1 MYLQHFG
8 LKHDPLGK
16 DIRTLASDQQ
26 HLKAKEDLDDLLETR
41 GIGLITGESGV
52 GKTAGI
58 REWVKTLNPLTYKA
72 IYQVDNHFRGFDIYC
87 QLGES
92 LGLEPC
98 HRYSRLWRNIKKE
111 LLHLYDE
118 KKVTPVWILDEAQQ
132 LPLRFFA
139 DLPAFLNMSF
149 DTKETMIILLVGTPQ
164 LVGILQRK
172 VYASL
177 ASRIQFQFHWEA
189 IEKLDCF
196 SRFIETAFQN
206 AGCQQKIMSEA
217 GVALLHTA
225 TKGRLRYA
233 HRVITRCLQQ
243 ATKQNINHLPDDL
256 IKGVI
261 EQLRTMTH

>member
-8 LKHDPLGK
+8 LKNDPLGK
-16 DIRTLASDQQ
+16 NIRTLATDHQY
-26 HLKAKEDLDDLLETR
+26 LKIKTDLDDLLETR
-41 GIGLITGESGV
+41 GMGLITGASGV

-58 REWVKTLNPLTYKA
+58 REWVKTLNPLTHKV
-72 IYQVDNHFRGFDIYC
+72 IYQVDNHFRAFDIYS

-98 HRYSRLWRNIKKE
+98 YRYSRLWRNIKKE

-118 KKVTPVWILDEAQQ
+118 KKVTPIWVLDEAQQ
-132 LPLRFFA
+132 LPLKFFA
-139 DLPAFLNMSF
+139 ELPAFLNMNF
-149 DTKETMIILLVGTPQ
+149 DTKEPMIILLVGTPQ
-164 LVGILQRK
+164 LVSILQRK
-172 VYASL
+172 IYASL
-177 ASRIQFQFHWEA
+177 ASRVQFQYHWEA

-206 AGCQQKIMSEA
+206 AGCQQKIMSEPGIA
-217 GVALLHTA
+217 MLHNA

-243 ATKQNINHLPDDL
+243 AAKQNVNHLSDDL
-256 IKGVI
+256 IKKVI